1 MKLSDSTILV
11 TIAVI
16 TGIGALLTLIGLATP
31 KWSKG
36 GYGLW
41 NCNDVCS
48 SSAAALTILALL
60 FLVISVVLLVTLV
73 IHLFPRKLRI
83 IPLGLLVI
91 ATLSLLAAKASYLH
105 HFRLIGYSFKLIV
118 AAHTFTFVASVLLA
132 FWLGR
137 TMNDK
142 AATNITRITVPSA

>member
-31 KWSKG
+31 KWSKD

-73 IHLFPRKLRI
+73 IQLFPRKLHV

-105 HFRLIGYSFKLIV
+105 HFSTY
-118 AAHTFTFVASVLLA
+118 
-132 FWLGR
+132 WL
-137 TMNDK
+137 
-142 AATNITRITVPSA
+142 